1 VSREAAY
8 HACAP
13 IEEECTMISQLRF
26 VRWNRKYALRSYI
39 TGAMWP
45 VPLLAILVY
54 QVFHTAIYALNG
66 WLVRIGLLDEQTAFF
81 ALSSAGARSLLETAI
96 SANLSFLVFTFGSLL
111 VAIQVAGG
119 QYTPRIIATILLR
132 DNMIRFT
139 VGWFVFALGF
149 ALRVLTRMDEKVP
162 QLDTFVAA
170 ILSMVSIMVFLFLI
184 DYAAR
189 LLRPVSLAARVGQM
203 GIDVIE
209 DVYPQATTRPHPAT
223 PSRELGSPART
234 VTHAGAA
241 GVVLAAN
248 MAGLVTQARRANG
261 VIEFVPL
268 VGDFVAFEDPLFNLY
283 GGASTLDDQRLRGAV
298 ALGSE
303 RTMEQDPTFAFRIL
317 VDIAIKAL
325 SAAINDPTTAV
336 LAIDQL
342 HRLLRLVGLRNLG
355 SDELRDDAGQ
365 LRLVFRTPNWEDYVH
380 LSCTE
385 IRHCGA
391 GSIQIMRRLRAM
403 LDNLVQTLPPHRHA
417 ELRLQLDL
425 LDRTVEGSYQF
436 AEDRALARIGDSQ
449 GLGGALGVQPLDE
462 APMGEADG

>member
-1 VSREAAY
+1 
-8 HACAP
+8 
-13 IEEECTMISQLRF
+13 M
-26 VRWNRKYALRSYI
+26 RSYI

-54 QVFHTAIYALNG
+54 QLFHTAIYALNA

-149 ALRVLTRMDEKVP
+149 ALRVLTRMDETVP

-170 ILSMVSIMVFLFLI
+170 ILGMVSIMVFLFLI

-209 DVYPQATTRPHPAT
+209 EIYPEVTMRPRPAT
-223 PSRELGSPART
+223 PSRDLGSPART
-234 VTHAGAA
+234 VSHAGAA
-241 GVVLAAN
+241 GVVLAADL
-248 MAGLVTQARRANG
+248 AGLVAQARRANG

-268 VGDFVAFEDPLFNLY
+268 VGDFVAFEDPLFHLY
-283 GGASTLDDQRLRGAV
+283 GSAGAIDDGRLRGAV

-355 SDELRDDAGQ
+355 GEELRDETGQ

-391 GSIQIMRRLRAM
+391 ASIQVVRRLRAM
-403 LDNLVQTLPPHRHA
+403 LDNLMQTLPPHRHA
-417 ELRLQLDL
+417 ELRLQLEL
-425 LDRTVEGSYQF
+425 LDRTVEGSYAF
-436 AEDRALARIGDSQ
+436 AEDRMLARIGDSQ

-462 APMGEADG
+462 TPLGEADG

>member
-1 VSREAAY
+1 
-8 HACAP
+8 
-13 IEEECTMISQLRF
+13 MFGQLSALH
-26 VRWNRKYALRSYI
+26 WNRRYAIRSYL

-54 QVFHTAIYALNG
+54 QVFHTAVYALNG
-66 WLVRIGLLDEQTAFF
+66 WLVRIGVLDERNAFF

-149 ALRVLTRMDEKVP
+149 ALRVLTRMDEEVH
-162 QLDTFVAA
+162 QLDTFLAA
-170 ILSMVSIMVFLFLI
+170 ILGMVSIMVFLFLI

-203 GIDVIE
+203 GLDVIE
-209 DVYPQATTRPHPAT
+209 EIYPEVTVRPRPAA
-223 PSRELGSPART
+223 PSRELGAPART

-241 GVVLAAN
+241 GVVLAADVD
-248 MAGLVTQARRANG
+248 GLVAQARGANG

-283 GGASTLDDQRLRGAV
+283 GGASALDERRLRGAV

-342 HRLLRLVGLRNLG
+342 HRLLRLVGLRNLRG
-355 SDELRDDAGQ
+355 DELRDDAGQ

-391 GSIQIMRRLRAM
+391 GSIQIVRRLRAM

-425 LDRTVEGSYQF
+425 LDRTVEGSYKF
-436 AEDRALARIGDSQ
+436 AEDRLLARIGDSQ
-449 GLGGALGVQPLDE
+449 GLGGALGVQPADE
-462 APMGEADG
+462 APARRRDA

>member
-1 VSREAAY
+1 MFSRLSTL
-8 HACAP
+8 H
-13 IEEECTMISQLRF
+13 
-26 VRWNRKYALRSYI
+26 WNRKYALRSYI

-45 VPLLAILVY
+45 VPLLAILIY
-54 QVFHTAIYALNG
+54 QLFHTAIYALNA
-66 WLVRIGLLDEQTAFF
+66 WLVRIGWLDEQTAFF
-81 ALSSAGARSLLETAI
+81 ALSSAGARSLLETAV

-139 VGWFVFALGF
+139 VGWFIFSLGF
-149 ALRVLTRMDEKVP
+149 ALRVLTRMDDTVP

-170 ILSMVSIMVFLFLI
+170 ILGMTSIMVFLFLI

-203 GIDVIE
+203 GLEVIE
-209 DVYPQATTRPHPAT
+209 DVYPEATTRPRPVT
-223 PSRELGSPART
+223 PSLELGSPART
-234 VTHAGAA
+234 VSHAGAA
-241 GVVLAAN
+241 GVVLAADVT
-248 MAGLVTQARRANG
+248 GLVAQARRANG

-283 GGASTLDDQRLRGAV
+283 GGASAIDDRRLRGAV

-342 HRLLRLVGLRNLG
+342 HRLLRMVGLRNLRG
-355 SDELRDDAGQ
+355 DELRDDAGQ
-365 LRLVFRTPNWEDYVH
+365 PRLVFRTPNWEDYVH

-391 GSIQIMRRLRAM
+391 GSIQVVRRLRAM
-403 LDNLVQTLPPHRHA
+403 LDNLLQTLPPHRHA

-425 LDRTVEGSYQF
+425 LDRTVEGSYKF
-436 AEDRALARIGDSQ
+436 AEDRVLARIGDSQ
-449 GLGGALGVQPLDE
+449 GLGGALGVQPADE
-462 APMGEADG
+462 APAQRRDP